1 MEERKLEAK
10 PVAASRVTATYLVMP
25 GDTNYLGSIFGGK
38 VMQYIDTTGA
48 IAAMRHARRV
58 CVTASIDRLDFHVPI
73 VSGHIVILNA
83 SVNRAFGSSMEVG
96 VRVEREDPLTGE
108 RAHTASAYLTFV
120 ALDDQRHPVRVA
132 PVAPTDAEDERRH
145 ADALARREARR
156 K

>member
-1 MEERKLEAK
+1 VGESELEEK
-10 PVAASRVTATYLVMP
+10 PVDGSRVTATYLVMP

-58 CVTASIDRLDFHVPI
+58 CVTASLDRLDFHVPI
-73 VSGHIVILNA
+73 AAGQIVILNA

-96 VRVEREDPLTGE
+96 VKVEREDPITGE

-120 ALDDQRHPVRVA
+120 ALDEAGHPTRVA
-132 PVAPTDAEDERRH
+132 PVAPADAEDRRRH
-145 ADALARREARR
+145 DEALARREARR

>member
-1 MEERKLEAK
+1 VAESGLEAK
-10 PVAASRVTATYLVMP
+10 PVDESRVTATYLVMP

-58 CVTASIDRLDFHVPI
+58 CVTASLDRLDFHVPI
-73 VSGHIVILNA
+73 VAGHIVILNA

-120 ALDDQRHPVRVA
+120 ALDDDRRPVRVA
-132 PVAPTDAEDERRH
+132 PVAPGNAEEERRYS
-145 ADALARREARR
+145 DALARREARR